1 MAKGIAIV
9 CVVIGHCVAVGSPA
23 KRLIYTFHMPLFF
36 ILAGCTFRLRPFGE
50 ELRRSSARLLAP
62 YALLFL
68 VGPVKDALGRAP
80 SVSGIDFA
88 ALARSLAG
96 GSGFDM
102 PDGTARVGIA
112 WFLAALFCAR
122 LLMCLLGHLFAR
134 THAPRAAQG
143 AACVA
148 VGAVGLAIGSGL
160 GIWLPL
166 SLDVAMV
173 AVPIMWF
180 GMVARSLGL
189 PLIDAGGG
197 EGARGAARS
206 IALAGACLALWALAY
221 RFADMDMAD
230 RLYRLPA
237 LALVGA
243 LAATYAI
250 CAACRVLD
258 RVAPAVERPLARLGR
273 LSFLILCVHAVDWVI
288 PWTYLPLL
296 DGLPH
301 PNLVAGLL
309 RTAYCVA
316 WAELAARV
324 APRG

>member
-36 ILAGCTFRLRPFGE
+36 ILAGCTFRLRPLGE
-50 ELRRSSARLLAP
+50 ELRRSSARLLVP

-68 VGPVKDALGRAP
+68 VGPVKDAIGQAP
-80 SVSGIDFA
+80 SPSGIGFA

-122 LLMCLLGHLFAR
+122 LLMCLLGHLFAKI
-134 THAPRAAQG
+134 HAPRAVQG
-143 AACVA
+143 AACIA
-148 VGAVGLAIGSGL
+148 VGAAGLVIGHGL

-173 AVPIMWF
+173 AVPLMWL
-180 GMVARSLGL
+180 GMMARGMGL
-189 PLIDAGGG
+189 PFIDAGGN
-197 EGARGAARS
+197 ARGAARS
-206 IALAGACLALWALAY
+206 IALAGASLALWALAY

-230 RLYRLPA
+230 RLYRLPVLA
-237 LALVGA
+237 LAGA

-250 CAACRVLD
+250 CTACRALD
-258 RVAPAVERPLARLGR
+258 RVAPVAGRPLARLGR

-301 PNLVAGLL
+301 PNLVAGVL

-324 APRG
+324 APRD